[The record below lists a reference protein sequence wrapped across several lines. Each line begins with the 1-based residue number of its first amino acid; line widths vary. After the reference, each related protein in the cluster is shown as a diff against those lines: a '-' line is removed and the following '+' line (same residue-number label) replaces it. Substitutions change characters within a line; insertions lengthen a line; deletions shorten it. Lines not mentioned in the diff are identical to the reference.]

1 MIEKIEKNI
10 VRIIQITSIIYIVFI
25 LLHLVLSIHSNYVN
39 NEGTLVLI
47 GLLTGKLGYIVS
59 ALFYFGFAVLLSKVT
74 NYIDKD

>member
-25 LLHLVLSIHSNYVN
+25 LLHLVLSIQRNYVN

-47 GLLTGKLGYIVS
+47 GLLTGKLGFIVS

-74 NYIDKD
+74 NFIDKD